1 MSDSDTVAWVDAAG
15 TAYSPLNM
23 PALDAP
29 QRTIVLQARDYFDMD
44 AHFWRERPLAGDDL
58 GAVDLLLRVILPT
71 VPQTEIVQRDA
82 LEKVRCIGKIGSH
95 NAVGVIRGVSI
106 AS

>member
-1 MSDSDTVAWVDAAG
+1 MSDPDTVVWVDAAG
-15 TAYSPLNM
+15 KAYSPLNM

-29 QRTIVLQARDYFDMD
+29 QRTIVLQIRDHFDMD
-44 AHFWRERPLAGDDL
+44 AHFWRQRPLAGDDL

-82 LEKVRCIGKIGSH
+82 QEKVRFL
-95 NAVGVIRGVSI
+95 IRWF
-106 AS
+106 ALQPAAD

>member
-15 TAYSPLNM
+15 TAYSLLNM
-23 PALDAP
+23 PALDSP
-29 QRTIVLQARDYFDMD
+29 QRTILLQIRDYFDMD

-82 LEKVRCIGKIGSH
+82 HEKVRFL
-95 NAVGVIRGVSI
+95 IRWF
-106 AS
+106 ALQPAAD